1 VLQQLKLYA
10 KKITAHPNPQLLMHE
25 PFNMQDHEIT
35 FVEIQHY
42 KVQLVSLDSDHEIQ
56 HYKVQLVS
64 LDSDHDLF
72 FLYMKAREASQEIKL
87 LFLPLEKGRTTC
99 VQVQFWCKRQSKTI
113 VPAGQAPSPFIL
125 PTATLQLQIQL

>member
-72 FLYMKAREASQEIKL
+72 FVHESQRSKSGDQAFISAIREREDDLCASTIL
-87 LFLPLEKGRTTC
+87 
-99 VQVQFWCKRQSKTI
+99 VQASV
-113 VPAGQAPSPFIL
+113 
-125 PTATLQLQIQL
+125 

>member
-35 FVEIQHY
+35 FV
-42 KVQLVSLDSDHEIQ
+42 EIQ